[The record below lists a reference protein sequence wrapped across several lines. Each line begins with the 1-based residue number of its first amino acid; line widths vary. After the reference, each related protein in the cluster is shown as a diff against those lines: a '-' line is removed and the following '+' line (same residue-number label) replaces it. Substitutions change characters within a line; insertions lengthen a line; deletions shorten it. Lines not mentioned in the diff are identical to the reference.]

1 MQAWSESETGGNRF
15 GGGRISSNGRGTLAA
30 TREKTLVVYLYD
42 RSDPV
47 YQNNLNY
54 FLRQAIPGWDGCDY
68 VFVTQG
74 ADNPQVDP
82 PPPPGFTFLCPY
94 ISPNFLI
101 FSHFYV

>member
-82 PPPPGFTFLCPY
+82 PPPPDLPSFVHT
-94 ISPNFLI
+94 
-101 FSHFYV
+101 